1 MSIISLYY
9 IGFVPLPLYQQT
21 ESNGQNQNTNID
33 RYTAFCIGRGFPQRL
48 LPLFAYALS
57 CRAFEI
63 KRSFKPRDW
72 ATNGDVTYISQF
84 MGETFRTIWYQWVA
98 YPFGAW
104 SQTYHEFLGRS
115 SCPQGYRAGQTK
127 REQSQGKLAECNR
140 KRSERLDLQTFFIS
154 IGARYKRIRKRP
166 REIPSPQLYEYKT
179 EKLQEL
185 EQLER
190 GGKINLYFADESH
203 VCTEGYVP
211 YGWQFRDEDVYIPS
225 LKADRLNLFGMIDR
239 NNRYDGFCTTESIDA
254 DKVIDFL
261 DRLSLKVEKDT
272 FIVLDNSSVHRN
284 RKIKELR
291 NLWEKRGLY
300 LFYLPPYSP
309 QLNIAEILWRILKGK
324 WIRPQDYISKDT
336 LFYTVNRA
344 LADIGKGVSINF
356 KHCAA

>member
-1 MSIISLYY
+1 M
-9 IGFVPLPLYQQT
+9 
-21 ESNGQNQNTNID
+21 
-33 RYTAFCIGRGFPQRL
+33 
-48 LPLFAYALS
+48 
-57 CRAFEI
+57 
-63 KRSFKPRDW
+63 
-72 ATNGDVTYISQF
+72 
-84 MGETFRTIWYQWVA
+84 
-98 YPFGAW
+98 
-104 SQTYHEFLGRS
+104 
-115 SCPQGYRAGQTK
+115 
-127 REQSQGKLAECNR
+127 
-140 KRSERLDLQTFFIS
+140 
-154 IGARYKRIRKRP
+154 
-166 REIPSPQLYEYKT
+166 
-179 EKLQEL
+179 
-185 EQLER
+185 
-190 GGKINLYFADESH
+190 
-203 VCTEGYVP
+203 
-211 YGWQFRDEDVYIPS
+211 
-225 LKADRLNLFGMIDR
+225 KADRLNLFGMIDR